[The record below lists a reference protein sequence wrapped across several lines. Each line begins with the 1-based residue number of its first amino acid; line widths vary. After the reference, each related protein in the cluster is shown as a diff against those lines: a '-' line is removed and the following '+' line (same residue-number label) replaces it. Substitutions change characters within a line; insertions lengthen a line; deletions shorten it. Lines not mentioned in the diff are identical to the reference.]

1 MQYVSI
7 SKSGVSSPPSIA
19 SQRFCFKI
27 FWRHIF
33 WGQTFKILR
42 GQKGGILLYALVV
55 LPVMLSI
62 SVLAVDFSRFQ
73 SLRSELQKEAD
84 RIALQAAKTLPETEA
99 ARNVVIDAVRASG
112 LELESSEDGFPA
124 IEVTASEVSFSL
136 KAEREALLDIFLQA
150 AGAKKKIFEINA
162 RTSAAIVPEDY
173 VIIVSDALSLRPE
186 PRTYWGDED
195 TWPKAPILSLLRP
208 PSFSDSF
215 SGSNSLQVG
224 QGGDSSVWSL
234 WWNDWSNGYQR
245 WVTQSCYN
253 PIYSSVKMAA
263 IAFAKNVGRDP
274 NRLGLI
280 FTPGESPSRQF
291 TVARE
296 LAPGGVESQ
305 RDALW
310 NAYVETDNF
319 ISDEACVL
327 FAPPNNWGEP
337 YQAAAPSD
345 SLGCNSDGE
354 SCLCEADLVVPSQS
368 GAEYFPIGLFR
379 ECQNVRQVSVEEA
392 IYYHASR
399 NLHHGSQGENITS
412 AIREAYRSLSLART
426 MPRPGGSTAQLA
438 KQKIV
443 VISDVLPDPASSF
456 FLETQEWL
464 ERAGISLV
472 LVPVV
477 LEGIPG
483 YSGALKSASELL
495 RAYGSLN
502 GKQVFVFPLSS
513 LDEVSSSLIPMLAN
527 GGREYVIRS

>member
-1 MQYVSI
+1 VQYVSI
-7 SKSGVSSPPSIA
+7 SKSGVFSPRPIA
-19 SQRFCFKI
+19 SLRFSLQI
-27 FWRHIF
+27 FRE
-33 WGQTFKILR
+33 
-42 GQKGGILLYALVV
+42 QKGGMLLYALAV

-73 SLRSELQKEAD
+73 SLRTELQKEAD
-84 RIALQAAKTLPETEA
+84 RIALQAAKSLPETEA
-99 ARNVVIDAVRASG
+99 ARSVVIDAARASG
-112 LELESSEDGFPA
+112 LELEFLEDGLPA
-124 IEVTASEVSFSL
+124 IEVTASTVSFSL

-173 VIIVSDALSLRPE
+173 VLIVSDALSLRPE

-208 PSFSDSF
+208 PRF
-215 SGSNSLQVG
+215 SGGNSPQAA
-224 QGGDSSVWSL
+224 QGADSSVWSL

-263 IAFAKNVGRDP
+263 IAFAKSVGRNP

-280 FTPGESPSRQF
+280 FSPGESSSRQF

-345 SLGCNSDGE
+345 SLGCNSAGE

-368 GAEYFPIGLFR
+368 GAEYFPIGLFG
-379 ECQNVRQVSVEEA
+379 ECRNVRKVSIEEA

-399 NLHHGSQGENITS
+399 NVYHGSQGENITS
-412 AIREAYRSLSLART
+412 AIREAYRSLSSARSL
-426 MPRPGGSTAQLA
+426 PRPGGSTAQLA

-443 VISDVLPDPASSF
+443 VISDVLPDPTSSF
-456 FLETQEWL
+456 FLETQDWL

-472 LVPVV
+472 LIPVV

-495 RAYGSLN
+495 RAYGSLH
-502 GKQVFVFPLSS
+502 GRQVFVFPLSS
-513 LDEVSSSLIPMLAN
+513 LDEVSSSLIPTLAN
-527 GGREYVIRS
+527 GGREYVIQS